1 MITVAH
7 FYNENVN
14 HYDVST
20 QEKLGG
26 SKLRQQPHTVANPT
40 KAEHANQAQKKWR
53 LEELKPKTSQ
63 T

>member
-26 SKLRQQPHTVANPT
+26 SKLRQQPHSVADPT
-40 KAEHANQAQKKWR
+40 KAKHAHQVQKNN
-53 LEELKPKTSQ
+53 ELKN
-63 T
+63 